1 MIVRMAL
8 IALLLIG
15 YGYSAEKL
23 IEAKVFREECGSS
36 GASFLDDL
44 NIYIVGHDIHVI
56 QFRDCGNIL
65 NIDPLV
71 GSAKLTHTFSKK
83 DGNCEVVSMVY
94 GYSPLRLVLEIV
106 LYNTTEQR
114 IEMCRLE
121 ANRIGNKFRV
131 RVY

>member
-23 IEAKVFREECGSS
+23 IEAKVFRESCGSS
-36 GASFLDDL
+36 GASLLDDL
-44 NIYIVGHDIHVI
+44 SFYIVGYHIHVI
-56 QFRDCGNIL
+56 QFRNCGNIL
-65 NIDPLV
+65 NIAPV
-71 GSAKLTHTFSKK
+71 GSDKPTYTFSKK

-94 GYSPLRLVLEIV
+94 ISPLGLALEIV

-121 ANRIGNKFRV
+121 ANRIGNRFKV